1 MSGFQIFQMYTW
13 IHNFQLEIFILYF
26 YSLKRVTIF
35 YSFKTKKNIQ
45 KYYIGFGNCLMDIN
59 SRLILNVAREFMT
72 NRLIL

>member
-35 YSFKTKKNIQ
+35 YSLKKRQ
-45 KYYIGFGNCLMDIN
+45 K
-59 SRLILNVAREFMT
+59 
-72 NRLIL
+72 

>member
-1 MSGFQIFQMYTW
+1 MYTW

-35 YSFKTKKNIQ
+35 YSLKKNKNKKNIQ